1 MNLAWIRGGII
12 VSAALLA
19 VATLAAAPARA
30 DGPLDGLNSLHG
42 ATITLLDGLTPPP
55 TPAAAPPASAIEQPA
70 ALAAPPVAPAAAPA
84 TEQPAAPAPLRLPS
98 AGMGA
103 QPLPP
108 PPLAVIALLAAGVA
122 GAAAAGVARG
132 RAIADYA

>member
-42 ATITLLDGLTPPP
+42 ATITRLDGLTPPP

-70 ALAAPPVAPAAAPA
+70 ALAALPVAPAAAPA
-84 TEQPAAPAPLRLPS
+84 TEQPAAPLRLPS

-103 QPLPP
+103 QPRPP
-108 PPLAVIALLAAGVA
+108 LPLAVIALLAAGVA
-122 GAAAAGVARG
+122 CVGAADVARG
-132 RAIADYA
+132 RAIADHA